1 MSREDFPSNLEQP
14 VFQDRESRLAREP
27 EAVRAER
34 SQIERPERV
43 GSHPS
48 PAPSP
53 QVSCLVKVLNFYLML
68 FPPQSSGAVAPTSIG
83 EESGRSKTR
92 DRPANLNPSWDL
104 STSEDAY
111 VGHFPNDLS
120 LS

>member
-1 MSREDFPSNLEQP
+1 MREADSAN
-14 VFQDRESRLAREP
+14 ARGG
-27 EAVRAER
+27 ER
-34 SQIERPERV
+34 TIERPDRV

-53 QVSCLVKVLNFYLML
+53 LVEKMNFLENPNAVSF
-68 FPPQSSGAVAPTSIG
+68 PQSRGAVAPPSAA
-83 EESGRSKTR
+83 EESGRSKAN
-92 DRPANLNPSWDL
+92 RPANLNPSWDL

>member
-1 MSREDFPSNLEQP
+1 
-14 VFQDRESRLAREP
+14 
-27 EAVRAER
+27 
-34 SQIERPERV
+34 
-43 GSHPS
+43 
-48 PAPSP
+48 
-53 QVSCLVKVLNFYLML
+53 ML
-68 FPPQSSGAVAPTSIG
+68 SLPQSRGAVAPTSIG